1 MNDVIINHFPILC
14 LKTSEHCR
22 PKHCRL
28 PFLYNSKM
36 SDAASTPEVA
46 LFEDDPG
53 SLDGVIDDEDEDL
66 KLDNADTKV
75 WLVKVSLLDRTR
87 YLGTQGTDCT
97 MIC

>member
-1 MNDVIINHFPILC
+1 
-14 LKTSEHCR
+14 
-22 PKHCRL
+22 
-28 PFLYNSKM
+28 M

-97 MIC
+97 MICQLPAFLAERWNQIDEDDVDLGYIRIYNE

>member
-1 MNDVIINHFPILC
+1 MSIAAQSIVIF
-14 LKTSEHCR
+14 
-22 PKHCRL
+22 L